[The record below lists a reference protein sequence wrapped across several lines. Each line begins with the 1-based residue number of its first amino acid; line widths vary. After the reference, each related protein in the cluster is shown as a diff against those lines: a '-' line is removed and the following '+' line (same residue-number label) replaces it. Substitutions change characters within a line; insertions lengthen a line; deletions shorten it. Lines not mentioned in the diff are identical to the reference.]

1 MALVQALYMDQ
12 GADFSTGITLYADGG
27 MVPLDMTGYTF
38 KAQMRKSYMSS
49 TAYTFTCTIAD
60 PASLGIVILTM
71 SSSTTDT
78 IKPGRYLY
86 DIEMVDDTGY
96 KTRPVEG
103 VVIVSPQITQI

>member
-1 MALVQALYMDQ
+1 MALVQALYIDQ
-12 GADFSTGITLYADGG
+12 GADFSTGITLYADNGIT
-27 MVPLDMTGYTF
+27 PLDLTGYTF

-49 TAYTFTCTIAD
+49 TAYTFTCSTPNATIGQ
-60 PASLGIVILTM
+60 LILTM
-71 SSSTTDT
+71 DADITDT

-86 DIEMVDDTGY
+86 DIEMVDTTTY